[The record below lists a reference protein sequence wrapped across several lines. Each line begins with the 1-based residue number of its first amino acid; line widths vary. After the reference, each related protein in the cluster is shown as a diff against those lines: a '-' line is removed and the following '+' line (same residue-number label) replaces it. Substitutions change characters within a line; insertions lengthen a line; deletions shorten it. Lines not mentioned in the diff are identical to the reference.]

1 LSEGPQQETETAQ
14 YEARIIAPN
23 ISTEEETSIG
33 EYLSSGTGQFRL
45 IKKKAKAW
53 TFPKCL
59 VQNHFENS
67 FSEYST

>member
-23 ISTEEETSIG
+23 ISTEEETSVG

-45 IKKKAKAW
+45 I
-53 TFPKCL
+53 